1 MSLFK
6 GESVFSSQGT
16 NVVPTG
22 VIFTSLKN
30 AEPATAGNYTTFF
43 IAPYPIQILS
53 VSEIHG
59 TASSSGTLDITKDTG
74 TTAPQGGST
83 IFASAA
89 PFNTAATANTLQ
101 TVTKMATGNGAVMA
115 AGDRLALK
123 NGGTL
128 TSSADLSV
136 ILTYKVL

>member
-1 MSLFK
+1 MALFK
-6 GESVFSSQGT
+6 GESLFSKAGSFVDPQLYIMT
-16 NVVPTG
+16 V
-22 VIFTSLKN
+22 LKN

-43 IAPYPIQILS
+43 IAPFACRVTS

-59 TASSSGTLDITKDTG
+59 TASASGTLDVTKDTG
-74 TTAPQGGST
+74 TTAPAGGST

-115 AGDRLALK
+115 AG
-123 NGGTL
+123 
-128 TSSADLSV
+128 
-136 ILTYKVL
+136 